1 MGATQRGPAP
11 ELAMQPA
18 QRISIPKQGIAAK
31 VQRRRPFFDQ
41 LLLSKTFK
49 ITLGLQGAGLPLAKE
64 RDVHGM
70 GKPIYHCAGDAAER
84 KAQRG
89 GENRRGLIDK
99 AKLCRA

>member
-1 MGATQRGPAP
+1 
-11 ELAMQPA
+11 MQPA
-18 QRISIPKQGIAAK
+18 QRISIPKQGI
-31 VQRRRPFFDQ
+31 VPRRLQSRRFDQ
-41 LLLSKTFK
+41 LLSKTFK

>member
-1 MGATQRGPAP
+1 MGATARRAGSRTRDAASAENQH
-11 ELAMQPA
+11 
-18 QRISIPKQGIAAK
+18 PKAGHSAAK
-31 VQRRRPFFDQ
+31 APKPPASISFSR
-41 LLLSKTFK
+41 KTFK
-49 ITLGLQGAGLPLAKE
+49 MTLGLQGAGLPLAKE

-89 GENRRGLIDK
+89 GENRRGLINK